1 MKTTTI
7 NVVDFE
13 DLNEDAQNAIIEENR
28 YINVDWEW
36 YRDIIDNYL
45 TLGIKVG
52 YFDLEKD
59 IVVSILTTSVEE
71 SIQEILNNV
80 SPTNELCN
88 LVKSITDSSNI
99 SSKDYLDKI
108 NPIIL
113 KELKEAYNYLISD
126 EAVIDTVCKFRRIIF
141 WRGV

>member
-99 SSKDYLDKI
+99 SSKDYLDKV

-113 KELKEAYNYLISD
+113 KELRESYNYLISD
-126 EAVIDTVCKFRRIIF
+126 EAVVDTVCKFRRIIF
-141 WRGV
+141 

>member
-141 WRGV
+141 

>member
-126 EAVIDTVCKFRRIIF
+126 EAVVDTMCKFRRIIF
-141 WRGV
+141 

>member
-45 TLGIKVG
+45 TLGIMVG

-141 WRGV
+141 

>member
-99 SSKDYLDKI
+99 SSKDYLDKV

-113 KELKEAYNYLISD
+113 KELRESYNYLISN
-126 EAVIDTVCKFRRIIF
+126 EAVVDTVCKFRRIIF
-141 WRGV
+141 

>member
-13 DLNEDAQNAIIEENR
+13 DLNEDVQNAIIEENR

-99 SSKDYLDKI
+99 SSKDYLDKV

-113 KELKEAYNYLISD
+113 KELRESYNYLISD
-126 EAVIDTVCKFRRIIF
+126 EAVVDTVCKFRRIIF
-141 WRGV
+141 

>member
-45 TLGIKVG
+45 TLGIMVG

-88 LVKSITDSSNI
+88 LVKSITDPSNI

-141 WRGV
+141 